1 MQSVSCP
8 NCSQR
13 LKVTAEAVGKRV
25 KCSSC
30 GRAFMLPD
38 VRAKDVSKY
47 AGVRLKKRR
56 AAVPFAIGAGI
67 AVTILAIACF
77 SILAQR
83 ETAASGEVSAAAP
96 KDPQQLD
103 ELKGKRDR
111 IAAEYQAA
119 VAERDRLAPPPGMDS
134 PEKVRR
140 YYEGRARIEEA
151 EESVHEAE
159 DMRIRADALTRIQ
172 QRNKDGDN
180 DSASLAAIQREN
192 DKIMRDAETAI
203 YRRKVE
209 RKKKALAAAEA
220 SIEETKKRNAARER
234 ATSEMNRLRNELE
247 TLDHQIQEWG
257 K

>member
-13 LKVTAEAVGKRV
+13 LKVTAEAIGKRV

-30 GRAFMLPD
+30 GRKFILPD
-38 VRAKDVSKY
+38 VRAKDVPKT
-47 AGVRLKKRR
+47 AEAPAKKRPV
-56 AAVPFAIGAGI
+56 AVPFAIGAGI
-67 AVTILAIACF
+67 AATVVAIACLL
-77 SILAQR
+77 ILAQR
-83 ETAASGEVSAAAP
+83 KTTASAEVSAPAP
-96 KDPQQLD
+96 KDLQQLD
-103 ELKGKRDR
+103 ELKDKRDR
-111 IAAEYQAA
+111 KSAEYKAA
-119 VAERDRLAPPPGMDS
+119 VAECDRLAPPPGMDS

-159 DMRIRADALTRIQ
+159 DMQIRADALTRIQ
-172 QRNKDGDN
+172 QRNRDGDN
-180 DSASLAAIQREN
+180 GAASPTAIKREN

-220 SIEETKKRNAARER
+220 SIEETKKKNAARER
-234 ATSEMNRLRNELE
+234 ATSEMNRLRSELE